1 MRNRWTR
8 STYRKRGKIKIS
20 PRGAGPRDET
30 FFSHS
35 IPHLLSSSFPP
46 PLPPSLPRSVAPRP
60 RRAPPCLHPGE
71 QPPPTTSLFFTNAP
85 CCQPDWPL
93 CAGFANK
100 FHLRPLVRYTSN
112 FNAPPWIVA
121 MLIND
126 VKINQPPPPPPPPPL
141 SETRAALV
149 ASSIAVVS

>member
-30 FFSHS
+30 LFFH
-35 IPHLLSSSFPP
+35 ILSLTSYPP
-46 PLPPSLPRSVAPRP
+46 PSLPPSLCCSSAAPRP
-60 RRAPPCLHPGE
+60 SLPPPRGTA
-71 QPPPTTSLFFTNAP
+71 PPTTSLFFTNAP

-126 VKINQPPPPPPPPPL
+126 VKINQPPPPPPPPL